1 MQMLFI
7 MFQCAFDQNVFR
19 ILNGFDIL
27 TNLLNLG
34 LQVQNTSHN
43 LPNK

>member
-7 MFQCAFDQNVFR
+7 MFQYAFDQNVFR